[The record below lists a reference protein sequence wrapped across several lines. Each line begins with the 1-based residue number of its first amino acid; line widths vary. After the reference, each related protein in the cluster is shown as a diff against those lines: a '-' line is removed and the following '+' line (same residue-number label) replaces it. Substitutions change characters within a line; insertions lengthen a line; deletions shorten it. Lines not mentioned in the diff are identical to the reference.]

1 MNKTKNV
8 LQVVVNFETAESVQE
23 LKNLIQSKVG
33 DVDIVRY
40 SVNPTNVVL
49 YVLAEPSANLHTIQ
63 VEDTGKTYST
73 INVVES
79 IVEDGTKEYTGT
91 VQEAFA
97 EVQTS
102 EPKPANVIIFEHD
115 PKLVALL
122 NKEYKLS
129 NVSVYDGLVS
139 ISTED
144 EIVLIEPQ
152 VNVTI
157 DYSTYNESTGT
168 VKLVQTKDEESSIIE
183 AFNNRVAEIQ
193 EEELS
198 SRDFSELV
206 SAIDNIDND
215 RLSLTEQFKDS
226 IFGPGIAKAEDYA
239 RMSTERNTIN
249 LMSDIMNTFN
259 AIENDLPYK
268 LPVEALAKMDEHERN
283 VHEMKNI
290 LLNVQGL
297 GEEISMAAA
306 LKEDVSHTTVK
317 EVAGASQSGFV
328 DEDDDDIESLSA
340 YSIGDT
346 VVETVTLKVALI
358 SFNAFDE
365 YAANHNIVG
374 WDLFTPTTLLIK
386 YMEEGVTSEEKIK
399 KFHEMMDSLD
409 TGWVQKVSD
418 ETKFLSE
425 FKQVLDRDVTQE
437 FLARVK
443 KHNVFVRENL
453 AKIRSALLDMEK
465 DYEELKD
472 EVNLTIDWEN
482 LTAFASKKERIE
494 HRVRGVQMVFSGSNR
509 PDANV
514 VRVDSE
520 YEGKDFYIPFSLITD
535 EIREK
540 YVLDNELLYIENVPD
555 FAFYEV
561 PVNGHVMIIEKTDL

>member
-8 LQVVVNFETAESVQE
+8 LQVVVNFETAESVQD

-198 SRDFSELV
+198 SHDFSELV

-215 RLSLTEQFKDS
+215 RVSLTEKFKDS

-328 DEDDDDIESLSA
+328 DEDDDIESLSA

-386 YMEEGVTSEEKIK
+386 YMEDGVTSEEKIK
-399 KFHEMMDSLD
+399 KFHDMMNSLD
-409 TGWVQKVSD
+409 IGWIEKTSS
-418 ETKFLSE
+418 EAKFLSE

-494 HRVRGVQMVFSGSNR
+494 HRVRGVRMVFSGSNC

-520 YEGKDFYIPFSLITD
+520 YEGKDFYIPFGLITD

-540 YVLDNELLYIENVPD
+540 YVLDSELLYIENVPD

>member
-8 LQVVVNFETAESVQE
+8 LQVVVNFETAESVQD

-91 VQEAFA
+91 VQEAFS

-168 VKLVQTKDEESSIIE
+168 VKLVQTKDEESSLIE

-193 EEELS
+193 EEEQIS
-198 SRDFSELV
+198 SKILGTEL
-206 SAIDNIDND
+206 I
-215 RLSLTEQFKDS
+215 K
-226 IFGPGIAKAEDYA
+226 
-239 RMSTERNTIN
+239 
-249 LMSDIMNTFN
+249 DIMTTFD

-268 LPVEALAKMDEHERN
+268 MPVEVAKRMSEHERN
-283 VHEMKNI
+283 IHEMEKI
-290 LLNVQGL
+290 LNNLRSEGVLDTPKQETKETVSQEVIQEN
-297 GEEISMAAA
+297 EE
-306 LKEDVSHTTVK
+306 VS
-317 EVAGASQSGFV
+317 ES
-328 DEDDDDIESLSA
+328 DEHDLTA

-386 YMEEGVTSEEKIK
+386 YMEDGVTSEEKIK
-399 KFHEMMDSLD
+399 KFHDMMNSLD
-409 TGWVQKVSD
+409 IGWIEKTSS
-418 ETKFLSE
+418 EAKFLTE

-443 KHNVFVRENL
+443 KHNIFVRENL

-472 EVNLTIDWEN
+472 EVNLTIDWDT
-482 LTAFASKKERIE
+482 LTAHASKKERTQ
-494 HRVRGVQMVFSGSNR
+494 VRSVGVKESGIMI
-509 PDANV
+509 DAFDNIV
-514 VRVDSE
+514 EEVKHNLVKVNSGLD
-520 YEGKDFYIPFSLITD
+520 GDFYIPINLLTYD
-535 EIREK
+535 LREK
-540 YVLDNELLYIENVPD
+540 YVLENFGYYIDDLPD
-555 FAFYEV
+555 YAFYEV
-561 PVNGHVMIIEKTDL
+561 LVNGHVMLIEKTDL